1 MIVYDPRT
9 GEVLMKAF
17 IARLAMFLV
26 SVGFLMFSP
35 IDAEQSV
42 GKVLNAVVLV
52 AIVLLS
58 SHLIDKHLVK
68 RV

>member
-1 MIVYDPRT
+1 MIVYDLRT

-17 IARLAMFLV
+17 AARLAMFLV
-26 SVGFLMFSP
+26 SVGFLMISP

-52 AIVLLS
+52 AIVLFS
-58 SHLIDKHLVK
+58 NHLIDKHLVK